1 MLISGLV
8 WLTAGILAAY
18 YTKQT
23 SIIIFFFGGMLIHPL
38 AIMALK
44 FFNRTGKHRDD
55 NPLAKLAMESTA
67 ILFIGLFIAYSIFQI
82 NTDWFFPIMLMMIG
96 IRYLIFQS
104 VYGMKVFWML
114 GLTLTF
120 SGIVCL
126 ISNQPFQIPAITGGI
141 IELIF
146 AILIIQLERKNN

>member
-1 MLISGLV
+1 
-8 WLTAGILAAY
+8 
-18 YTKQT
+18 
-23 SIIIFFFGGMLIHPL
+23 
-38 AIMALK
+38 
-44 FFNRTGKHRDD
+44 
-55 NPLAKLAMESTA
+55 
-67 ILFIGLFIAYSIFQI
+67 
-82 NTDWFFPIMLMMIG
+82 MLMMIG

-104 VYGMKVFWML
+104 IYGMKIFWIM

-126 ISNQPFQIPAITGGI
+126 ISNQPFQVPVIAGGI